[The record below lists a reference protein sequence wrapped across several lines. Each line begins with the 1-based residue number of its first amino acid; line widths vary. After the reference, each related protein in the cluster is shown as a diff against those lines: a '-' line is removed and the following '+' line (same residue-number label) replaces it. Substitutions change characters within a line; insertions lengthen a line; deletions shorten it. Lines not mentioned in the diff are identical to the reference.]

1 MTKPAEIPRDE
12 DWAFQPRFRV
22 LRVGTARRGIRLE
35 EIFWTVLQQIADAR
49 DCNVGDVI
57 EACES
62 RLEKGA
68 NLSSALRVEAV
79 GYLQGALE
87 TASRKIGRQ
96 AVRNH
101 VMASPSP
108 CFALT
113 GDKQL
118 MAYNPAFIGFVQS
131 RLSSLATDTTGRG
144 VRLSLDI
151 QFSELIE
158 KLKIEGSGPAT
169 VGFVIGVDR
178 QLIRGRLNAILAPL
192 TEQEAIIGFIL
203 PN

>member
-1 MTKPAEIPRDE
+1 
-12 DWAFQPRFRV
+12 
-22 LRVGTARRGIRLE
+22 
-35 EIFWTVLQQIADAR
+35 
-49 DCNVGDVI
+49 
-57 EACES
+57 
-62 RLEKGA
+62 
-68 NLSSALRVEAV
+68 
-79 GYLQGALE
+79 
-87 TASRKIGRQ
+87 
-96 AVRNH
+96 
-101 VMASPSP
+101 
-108 CFALT
+108 
-113 GDKQL
+113 

-192 TEQEAIIGFIL
+192 TQQEAIIGFIL